1 MASLSS
7 FRASRS
13 FNSTSGELNLRIN
26 LQDNT
31 VSRPP
36 TAPVSEAGDASAQ
49 PSIVS
54 AASSAAPGRRETL
67 RKAIAQRKYRGWT
80 IDPATSSTDDDVGL
94 VDGDGVPDPRAE
106 GVVEST
112 EEEDIEVVV
121 PSGSGGEG
129 GSLQGRGR
137 DRSNTGGN
145 ARRGSAEHVLERRG
159 SRRQKEKEIAEMDIL
174 YENQRGVFICG
185 IPLFSSRGLLN
196 LDPAPWQNGL
206 FRDSAVSIVNAQ
218 LPDPSWAWAWK
229 TWYVDMTQDVD
240 EEGWTYSFSFN
251 PAFSWH
257 GNHVWFHSF
266 VRRRRWLRK
275 RIKIFYNPDFS
286 SREGSQERPHGLN
299 QDYFTIHS
307 RHFSDGGSAGAGGRK
322 KRQRRSVMEG
332 SEWTG
337 QSAGMDDDDEEEG
350 FITDIPKLL
359 RVLRI
364 ARLDREKIEVV
375 EKFLKDGGE
384 EVAYLPERIPHIMSL
399 MIFQASRRQ
408 LLKLLITAADELI
421 PSQPSSTVS
430 TPHAERSDILPAD
443 GPPTPQTGPV
453 LGPQPGTQEAGRGA
467 ARQRK
472 HEGLKKAIEAAEQ
485 EVRRLEY
492 WSDIKEAAAETE
504 GSVKAAEERTGGL
517 PLGMDDS
524 ELKWKG
530 KEVEK

>member
-13 FNSTSGELNLRIN
+13 FNSSSGELNLRIN

-36 TAPVSEAGDASAQ
+36 TAPASEAGDAPAQ
-49 PSIVS
+49 PSSAS
-54 AASSAAPGRRETL
+54 AASSVTPGRRETL

-80 IDPATSSTDDDVGL
+80 VDPATSADDDL
-94 VDGDGVPDPRAE
+94 EITNGDSAPDPRA
-106 GVVEST
+106 GGAAEST
-112 EEEDIEVVV
+112 GEEDIEIVV

-145 ARRGSAEHVLERRG
+145 ARRGSAEHVLERRK
-159 SRRQKEKEIAEMDIL
+159 SQRQKKKEVAEIDIL
-174 YENQRGVFICG
+174 YENQRGVFVCG
-185 IPLFSSRGLLN
+185 IPLFSSKGLLN

-275 RIKIFYNPDFS
+275 RIKISYDPDFS

-307 RHFSDGGSAGAGGRK
+307 RHFVDGGSTGAGAGK
-322 KRQRRSVMEG
+322 KRQRRCVMEG

-337 QSAGMDDDDEEEG
+337 RDAGMDDDLEEEG

-375 EKFLKDGGE
+375 EKFLKDGGD

-408 LLKLLITAADELI
+408 LLKLLIATADELI
-421 PSQPSSTVS
+421 SSQPPSAVPTLHDE
-430 TPHAERSDILPAD
+430 PSDLLLPASD
-443 GPPTPQTGPV
+443 STTPQTGPV
-453 LGPQPGTQEAGRGA
+453 LGPQLGTQEADRKA

-472 HEGLKKAIEAAEQ
+472 HEGLKNAIEAAEQ

-492 WSDIKEAAAETE
+492 WSDVKGAAAETE
-504 GSVKAAEERTGGL
+504 GGVKVAEERTGGL

-530 KEVEK
+530 KEVQK